1 MPRIQPVE
9 PSKATGKAKELLDAV
24 QQKFGRVANVVAGLA
39 NSPAALEAYLKAQEA
54 LGNGSLGA
62 KLREQI
68 ALVVAQTNGCEYC
81 VSAHTA
87 IGKMVGLDDRQALG
101 ARQAATGDAKTDA
114 ALRFAR
120 TLVERRGWVT
130 DEDLAAVRAAG
141 WSDGEITEIIA
152 NVVANFFTNY
162 FNHVAGT
169 EVDFPKVD
177 LKLAQSA

>member
-1 MPRIQPVE
+1 MPRIAPLD
-9 PSKATGKAKELLDAV
+9 PSKATGRAKELLDAV
-24 QQKFGRVANVVAGLA
+24 QRKFGRVANVVAGLA
-39 NSPAALEAYLKAQEA
+39 NSPAALEAYLKVQEA
-54 LGNGSLGA
+54 LGNGSLDV

-68 ALVVAQTNGCEYC
+68 ALVVAQANGCEYC

-87 IGKMVGLDDRQALG
+87 IGKMVGLDDRQVVG
-101 ARQAATGDAKTDA
+101 ARQAATGDARIDT

-120 TLVERRGWVT
+120 TVVERRGWVT

-141 WSDGEITEIIA
+141 WSDGEMVEILA

-169 EVDFPKVD
+169 EVDFPRVE
-177 LKLAQSA
+177 LKLVQSA

>member
-1 MPRIQPVE
+1 MPRIAPVD
-9 PSKATGKAKELLDAV
+9 PSKATGRAKELLDAV
-24 QQKFGRVANVVAGLA
+24 QRKYGRVANVVAGLA
-39 NSPAALEAYLKAQEA
+39 NSPAALEAYLKVQEA
-54 LGNGSLGA
+54 LGSGSLDA

-68 ALVVAQTNGCEYC
+68 ALVVAQANGCEYC

-87 IGKMVGLDDRQALG
+87 IGKMVGLDDRQVVG
-101 ARQAATGDAKTDA
+101 ARQAATGDARIDA

-120 TLVERRGWVT
+120 TVVDRRGWAT

-141 WSDGEITEIIA
+141 WSDGEMVEILA

-169 EVDFPKVD
+169 EVDFPRVEWKQV
-177 LKLAQSA
+177 QSA